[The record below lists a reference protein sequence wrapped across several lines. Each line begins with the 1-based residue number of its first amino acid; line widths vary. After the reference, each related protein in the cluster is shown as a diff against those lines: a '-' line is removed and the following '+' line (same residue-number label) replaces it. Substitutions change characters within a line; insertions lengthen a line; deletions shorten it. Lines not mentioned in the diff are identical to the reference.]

1 MVLSPACPAGFHWEI
16 LLVFLFNMD
25 SSPLCQARPRAAP
38 AGNLWSK
45 LDEISSNDVWTLR
58 RQVIQPF
65 FFNFLFL
72 VIQPFLQF
80 LFFGDPTFFSIPF
93 FGDPT
98 FFLQFP
104 IFGISPVVR
113 LQVQLN
119 TRWKSCKKVF
129 SECKKLEDRALGYV
143 ARFPN
148 ILDMMTILLLYLK
161 RIVLQGFLIS
171 WIEGQFSDF
180 TWAQVQNFGA
190 GIKKKAEGWDVIKSD
205 N

>member
-38 AGNLWSK
+38 AGNLWGK

-58 RQVIQPF
+58 RQVIHPF
-65 FFNFLFL
+65 FFNYLFL
-72 VIQPFLQF
+72 VIQS
-80 LFFGDPTFFSIPF
+80 FFSILYFWWSNLFSNSFF

-148 ILDMMTILLLYLK
+148 ILDMMTILLLYLR
-161 RIVLQGFLIS
+161 RIVWQGFLIS

-180 TWAQVQNFGA
+180 PWA
-190 GIKKKAEGWDVIKSD
+190 
-205 N
+205 

>member
-1 MVLSPACPAGFHWEI
+1 
-16 LLVFLFNMD
+16 MD
-25 SSPLCQARPRAAP
+25 SSPVCQARPRAAP
-38 AGNLWSK
+38 AGNLWGK

-65 FFNFLFL
+65 SSISYFWWSNIFSNSFFWWSNLF
-72 VIQPFLQF
+72 FQF
-80 LFFGDPTFFSIPF
+80 LF

-148 ILDMMTILLLYLK
+148 ILDMMTILLLYL
-161 RIVLQGFLIS
+161 RGIVWQGFLIS
-171 WIEGQFSDF
+171 WIEGPIFWLYF